1 MAAALQKELQPRSR
15 FPRARRIATSAA
27 ATPAAPAPSAAPN
40 AAAADAAAAAAPA
53 PPPPLPALPAE
64 PMVWPARSHGA
75 GELRE
80 ADVDALAGREVTL
93 CGWVDRNRDMGG
105 LVFLDV
111 RDHTGLMQ
119 VVGEPIG
126 SGDDGSGD
134 GGDGSSGGG
143 GGNGAAASAAALNA
157 AARAAARA
165 RPEAC
170 VAVTGVLRRR
180 KDPNPR
186 LPTGAVELLATRVR
200 LLNALAKPLP
210 FPVSAADEGDRGPP
224 REELRLR
231 HRVLDLRRPAMASAL
246 RLRHGVVRAARRY
259 LEDGHR
265 FVEVETP
272 ILTRSTPEGARDYL
286 VPARLA
292 AGAWY
297 ALPQSPQ
304 LFKQLL
310 MVAGLDR
317 YYQVARCFRD
327 EDLRADRQPEFTQ
340 IDIEVAFAD
349 EGAIMALAEGLVA
362 AVFREVKGV
371 DLPLPLPRMAYRE
384 AMARY
389 GCDKPD
395 TRYGLELREVT
406 GAVAG
411 SSFRPF
417 SEVEEANSALAG
429 EAGGAMEARS
439 AAQGGS
445 GNSARRRCV
454 KAIVVPAAGGLAQR
468 ISNARL
474 KAPKGDVAAEAVSAG
489 LERGLIVTRALAAA
503 AEGGDGGG
511 EGAAALALE
520 LEAGK
525 AVLEGLPEAAQRRAL
540 LAAAG
545 AAAPGD
551 LVLLA
556 AGTEAAVNRG
566 LDRVRQFLA
575 RDLGLVPRE
584 GGSAAAAAAAAAG
597 SGGKKSGGGDGKK
610 QQPAADAP
618 QQPRQ
623 EQHALLWVTDFPM
636 FEWNEGDARLEALH
650 HPFTAPNAD
659 DLAAAEAEAEAA
671 VASAAAAGGGGPGS
685 GKDDPALRAAALARA
700 LRHARARAYDIVYNG
715 VEIGGGSLR
724 IYRRDVQERVFDAIG
739 ISPSEA
745 RDKFG
750 HLLEALDLGAPP
762 HGGLAFG
769 LDRLAMLIGN
779 LPSIRDVI
787 AFPKTAQATC
797 ALTGAPAAVAEGQL
811 RELHV
816 APAGKAVGGEAEDK
830 GAASS

>member
-1 MAAALQKELQPRSR
+1 MAAAAMTSPSSNPAR
-15 FPRARRIATSAA
+15 RRIATSTRRAA
-27 ATPAAPAPSAAPN
+27 SAAPPP
-40 AAAADAAAAAAPA
+40 AAAAEPPTTAAANATTTTTPSSA
-53 PPPPLPALPAE
+53 
-64 PMVWPARSHGA
+64 MVWPSRTHGA

-80 ADVDALAGREVTL
+80 ADVDALAGQEVTL

-119 VVGEPIG
+119 VVGEPSSS
-126 SGDDGSGD
+126 SGGESSANGNGDGSGD
-134 GGDGSSGGG
+134 GS
-143 GGNGAAASAAALNA
+143 SAANPTTLDA

-180 KDPNPR
+180 RDPNPR
-186 LPTGAVELLATRVR
+186 IPTGAVELLATRVA
-200 LLNALAKPLP
+200 LLNSVARPLP

-231 HRVLDLRRPAMASAL
+231 HRVLDLRRPAMAQSL
-246 RLRHGVVRAARRY
+246 RLRHSVVRAVRRY
-259 LEDGHR
+259 LEDAHG

-286 VPARLA
+286 VPSRLSP
-292 AGAWY
+292 GAWF

-310 MVAGLDR
+310 MVAGFDR

-340 IDIEVAFAD
+340 VDIEVAFAD

-362 AVFREVKGV
+362 AVFKEVKGV
-371 DLPLPLPRMAYRE
+371 DLPLPLPRLTYRE
-384 AMARY
+384 AMDRF

-395 TRYGLELREVT
+395 TRYGLELRDVT
-406 GAVAG
+406 AAVKG
-411 SSFRPF
+411 SAFKPF
-417 SEVEEANSALAG
+417 EEVERGNASLSPEERAAAG
-429 EAGGAMEARS
+429 A
-439 AAQGGS
+439 S
-445 GNSARRRCV
+445 GNSAAQRCV
-454 KAIVVPAAGGLAQR
+454 KAIVVPAAGGLAKR
-468 ISNARL
+468 VSNARL
-474 KAPKGDVAAEAVSAG
+474 KAPKGDVAAEALAAG
-489 LERGLIVTRALAAA
+489 LGGLIVARVAEDGVAL
-503 AEGGDGGG
+503 D
-511 EGAAALALE
+511 
-520 LEAGK
+520 AGK
-525 AVLEGLPEAAQRRAL
+525 AVLEGLPEEAQRRAL
-540 LAAAG
+540 LDAAG
-545 AAAPGD
+545 ASEAGD

-556 AGTEAAVNRG
+556 AGTQAAVNRG

-584 GGSAAAAAAAAAG
+584 GGAG
-597 SGGKKSGGGDGKK
+597 ATSGGGGGGKKGKQ
-610 QQPAADAP
+610 QQPAAEASSSSTAAPP
-618 QQPRQ
+618 QQQ
-623 EQHALLWVTDFPM
+623 QQQQHNLLWVTDFPM
-636 FEWNEGDARLEALH
+636 FEWNEDEARLEALH

-659 DLAAAEAEAEAA
+659 DLAVAEADADR
-671 VASAAAAGGGGPGS
+671 AAAAGGCGGNG
-685 GKDDPALRAAALARA
+685 GDDSPSPSSSSSSSQAAAAARAQALARG
-700 LRHARARAYDIVYNG
+700 LRSARARAYDLVYNG

-739 ISPSEA
+739 ISAAEA

-769 LDRLAMLIGN
+769 LDRLAMLLAGA
-779 LPSIRDVI
+779 PSIRDVI

-797 ALTGAPAAVAEGQL
+797 ALTGAPASVAGRQLEELRVASTAESDDGEG
-811 RELHV
+811 
-816 APAGKAVGGEAEDK
+816 
-830 GAASS
+830 